1 LDTHWLDS
9 ASDRLAQARRL
20 ALLQLQRL
28 ADPRR
33 VRQIKGAL
41 YALAGLWLLLAVA
54 NMVWALLPQPQAVEI
69 AGPSLNPLQSS
80 PGSQQRVDVNIEEVV
95 AWNLFGTA
103 ASKPVP
109 RAQIEEQGAGSD
121 SGDLNGIENTAKE
134 TKLNLKL
141 QGIVASSDVDSAR
154 AIIENKRKQKQ
165 YAVGDKL
172 PVSGKVTVAK
182 ILLDRVVLDNGGK
195 YELLML
201 FDKSALAAAPM
212 QSARTPAKPARKLD
226 RRGNRDVTQMAEAYR
241 KRLYTN
247 PQSLSDVVKIAAV
260 RQDGQL
266 KGYRVSAGK
275 DRKQFESLGF
285 RANDIVTGVN
295 GVELTDPGK
304 AMELYRI
311 MRSAEEASFSVLR
324 GDEEIT
330 LVVGLGDVADSK

>member
-1 LDTHWLDS
+1 MDTHWLDS
-9 ASDRLAQARRL
+9 ASDRLAQAWRL
-20 ALLQLQRL
+20 ASLQLQGMN
-28 ADPRR
+28 DPRR
-33 VRQIKGAL
+33 ARQVKAVL
-41 YALAGLWLLLAVA
+41 YALAGLWLLLALA
-54 NMVWALLPQPQAVEI
+54 NMVWALLPQPQPVAIV
-69 AGPSLNPLQSS
+69 GPSLNPLQSS
-80 PGSQQRVDVNIEEVV
+80 PGGQVSADVNIEEVV

-109 RAQIEEQGAGSD
+109 KAKTEQQGAGRD
-121 SGDLNGIENTAKE
+121 KGDLNGIENSAKE

-141 QGIVASSDVDSAR
+141 QGIVGSSDAGVAR
-154 AIIENKRKQKQ
+154 AIIENQRKQKQ

-172 PVSGKVTVAK
+172 PVSGRVTIAK
-182 ILLDRVVLDNGGK
+182 ILPDRVVLDNSGK

-201 FDKSALAAAPM
+201 FDKSAIAANPLASA
-212 QSARTPAKPARKLD
+212 QSSVKPARKLD
-226 RRGNRDVTQMAEAYR
+226 RRGDQDVTQMAETYR

-275 DRKQFESLGF
+275 DKKQFQNLGF
-285 RANDIVTGVN
+285 QANDIVTGVN

-311 MRSAEEASFSVLR
+311 MRSAEEASFSVQR
-324 GDEEIT
+324 GEEEIT